1 MQTDLKSFEAMQ
13 NNAPQMTPGEMA
25 SAVNLLVHPAA
36 GMAAA
41 SALGLGLA
49 SQAFGLWLGALN
61 SASEV
66 SQKLFRSFEDVAA
79 HDDGKAAGRAMPR
92 LATAAAGPQAA
103 YRPQALDK
111 PSAPD
116 DLKAIAGVGPK
127 LETVLNGYGIWTW
140 RQIAEWTDA
149 EIAWMDDALGF
160 RGRIRRDD
168 WVGQAA
174 ALQDGQR
181 VK

>member
-1 MQTDLKSFEAMQ
+1 MTQTGRNHNVVLPAELANS
-13 NNAPQMTPGEMA
+13 
-25 SAVNLLVHPAA
+25 VNLLVHPAA

-41 SALGLGLA
+41 SALGFGLA
-49 SQAFGLWLGALN
+49 SQALGVWLGALN
-61 SASEV
+61 GASEV
-66 SQKLFRSFEDVAA
+66 SQKLFQTFGDGSVQDDHGAA
-79 HDDGKAAGRAMPR
+79 DAAKPAARTAS
-92 LATAAAGPQAA
+92 AAAANVAVQPEAH
-103 YRPQALDK
+103 RPQALDK

-116 DLKAIAGVGPK
+116 DLKAISGIGPK
-127 LETVLNGYGIWTW
+127 LEAVLNGYGIWTW

-149 EIAWMDDALGF
+149 EIAWVDDTLGF